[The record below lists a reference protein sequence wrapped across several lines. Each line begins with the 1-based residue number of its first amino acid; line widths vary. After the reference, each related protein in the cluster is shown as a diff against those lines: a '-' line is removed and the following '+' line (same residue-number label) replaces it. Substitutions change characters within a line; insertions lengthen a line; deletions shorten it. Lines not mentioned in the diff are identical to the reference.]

1 MFFHMLGAIA
11 EFERDL
17 MCRRTLVGLEAAR
30 ARGREGV
37 PPRIR
42 LISTTRLGGSSRAQP
57 RPHGGL
63 VLSARV
69 KVVLTGV
76 VVAILTAACGSST
89 SPGLPT
95 PPLPSAAVPPA
106 GTHVTKILT
115 IVEENHSLRQ
125 MQTSMPFLSALAR
138 QYAYATGYTAVSHP
152 SLPNYLALS
161 GGSTFGVTDDADPA
175 AHPITGQSVFGQA
188 RAAGRTAKVYAE
200 SMPTNCALSNSGNYA
215 VRHTGWAYYVD
226 ERAACQAGQVP
237 MGSSSAGAL
246 ASDVSA
252 GSLPN
257 IGWAIP
263 DLSHDAHNGTLAEAD
278 KWLAGWLP
286 AILSGP
292 DFRSGRLAV
301 VVTADEDDN
310 DSGNKVLTVV
320 LAPGLTGK
328 VITAPLTHYS
338 LSGLYDDV
346 IGASKLRDSAT
357 APSFAAAF
365 GLSVGP

>member
-1 MFFHMLGAIA
+1 V
-11 EFERDL
+11 
-17 MCRRTLVGLEAAR
+17 T
-30 ARGREGV
+30 
-37 PPRIR
+37 
-42 LISTTRLGGSSRAQP
+42 
-57 RPHGGL
+57 
-63 VLSARV
+63 
-69 KVVLTGV
+69 KVLTV
-76 VVAILTAACGSST
+76 
-89 SPGLPT
+89 
-95 PPLPSAAVPPA
+95 
-106 GTHVTKILT
+106 
-115 IVEENHSLRQ
+115 VEENHSLKE

-161 GGSTFGVTDDADPA
+161 GGSTFGVTDDAAPA

-188 RAAGRTAKVYAE
+188 LASGRTAKVYAE

-226 ERAACQAGQVP
+226 ERAACHAGQVP
-237 MGSSSAGAL
+237 MGSPSAGAL

-257 IGWAIP
+257 VGWAIP
-263 DLSHDAHNGTLAEAD
+263 DLSHDAHDGTLAEAD
-278 KWLAGWLP
+278 NWLAGWLP
-286 AILSGP
+286 AILSGA

-301 VVTADEDDN
+301 VITADEDDN
-310 DSGNKVLTVV
+310 DSGNNVLTVV
-320 LAPGLTGK
+320 VAPGMAGK